1 MEKDQ
6 SKLCHFSSTESF
18 QCNDYPNW
26 KVLISSLFVKHQ
38 CYDQTQIDFGNIS
51 KEGFFII
58 SFFMINFEINAI
70 ASYRNLQRQVPQ
82 FDCY

>member
-1 MEKDQ
+1 MTIQIEKFL
-6 SKLCHFSSTESF
+6 SVHYLL
-18 QCNDYPNW
+18 N
-26 KVLISSLFVKHQ
+26 IIQ
-38 CYDQTQIDFGNIS
+38 CYDQTRIDFGNIS